1 MKILVTGA
9 AGFTGGHFS
18 SIAREAGYDVYALQA
33 DLTDATAVTEEV
45 LQVKPDYVVHFAA
58 ISFVAH
64 GDADAIY
71 RVNIVG
77 THHLLHAL
85 SLLSTP
91 PKAVLLPSSSN
102 VYGQAEKEILDETTA
117 LLPANDY
124 GVSKLAMEHMARLW
138 MGKLP
143 IIITRPFNYTGLNQH
158 PNFLIPKIVGHFIR
172 KEATIELGNL
182 DVERD
187 YSDVRVVCDGYLKL
201 LLTPE
206 AIGQTVN
213 VCSGVAYSLREII
226 STMENIAGY
235 KINVQVNPKFVRANE
250 IKRLVGSNKKLH
262 EVIGMQTYPPIEET
276 VRWMYEGS

>member
-9 AGFTGGHFS
+9 TGFTGGHFT
-18 SIAREAGYDVYALQA
+18 SIARDAGYDVYALQA
-33 DLTDATAVTEEV
+33 NLIDGVAVTEEV

-58 ISFVAH
+58 IAFVAH
-64 GDADAIY
+64 GEADDIY

-77 THHLLHAL
+77 TQHLLHAL
-85 SLLSTP
+85 SLLPTP

-102 VYGQAEKEILDETTA
+102 VYGHADKETLDETTA

-138 MGKLP
+138 TDKLP

-262 EVIGMQTYPPIEET
+262 EVIGIQTYPPIEET
-276 VRWMYEGS
+276 VRWMYEGG